1 VLVFVV
7 LAALKLEEIA
17 GQFVIMQT
25 LLAHTGEGL
34 CNVSQ
39 FSEKW
44 SKYQVYLW
52 HVLFVIHM
60 IVDSV
65 ITES

>member
-1 VLVFVV
+1 
-7 LAALKLEEIA
+7 
-17 GQFVIMQT
+17 MQT

-44 SKYQVYLW
+44 SKYQVNDNIYGMSSLS
-52 HVLFVIHM
+52 HI
-60 IVDSV
+60 
-65 ITES
+65 